1 MLHLKIF
8 HRHGQHTTPCPIPYC
23 DQSERTEQLIKV
35 FRDALATVVDDS
47 ELVNHIND
55 KSGLVDKYMIA
66 TVGSSTFLVVSG
78 KHGNIILEGLV
89 QKLDTL
95 KKASAFALAKMD
107 VDEKLLPKMLRKS
120 LREMKEFLRRK

>member
-8 HRHGQHTTPCPIPYC
+8 HCHGLHTIPCLIPFC
-23 DQSERTEQLIKV
+23 DQSEVTEQLAKIFKK
-35 FRDALATVVDDS
+35 ALAIVDDAE
-47 ELVNHIND
+47 ELVNHINN

-66 TVGSSTFLVVSG
+66 TVGFSTFLVVSG

-95 KKASAFALAKMD
+95 KKASAFALAKMN
-107 VDEKLLPKMLRKS
+107 VDE
-120 LREMKEFLRRK
+120 

>member
-8 HRHGQHTTPCPIPYC
+8 HRHGHHPTPCPTPFC
-23 DQSERTEQLIKV
+23 DQSERTEQLVKV
-35 FRDALATVVDDS
+35 FREALATVDDAE
-47 ELVNHIND
+47 ELVNHINN

-95 KKASAFALAKMD
+95 ECFCIC
-107 VDEKLLPKMLRKS
+107 
-120 LREMKEFLRRK
+120 FG